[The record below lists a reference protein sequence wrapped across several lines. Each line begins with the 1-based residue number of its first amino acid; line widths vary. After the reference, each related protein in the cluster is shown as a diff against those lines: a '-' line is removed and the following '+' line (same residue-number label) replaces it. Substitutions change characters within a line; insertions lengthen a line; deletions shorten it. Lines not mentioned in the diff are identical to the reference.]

1 MVIETTT
8 EGQDDR
14 GGSRRPCEVAPEGMA
29 RPLPALWEVYEI
41 ARLIGWSRRR
51 MQRLLAREL
60 GIASKV
66 GGRWVVSTADLRDR
80 FPQAHR
86 ELVRRRDETTT
97 EGQDDH
103 EMG

>member
-1 MVIETTT
+1 MTETAA
-8 EGQDDR
+8 EGQDGR
-14 GGSRRPCEVAPEGMA
+14 GRSRRPCEVAPEDMA
-29 RPLPALWEVYEI
+29 RHLPALWEVYEI
-41 ARLIGWSRRR
+41 ARLVGWSRRR

-86 ELVRRRDETTT
+86 ELLRRRDETAA
-97 EGQDDH
+97 EGRNDH
-103 EMG
+103 PAG